1 MQHLDT
7 RLVTPEAVVLQ
18 FETGGLGSR
27 MLARLLDIMI
37 QGAGLFALAILVGFV
52 GNAGVGTTP
61 LVVFLLVAYFA
72 IIFVYPAAFET
83 LWRGRTPGKAALGLR
98 VVTREGAP
106 VRFRHASIR
115 SALWLIDGL
124 LFFGS
129 VGVIAILATRDNVR
143 LGDMAAGTLVVRE
156 RTGARAPQA
165 TWFGVP
171 PGCEQYV
178 ATLDVSGLTSA
189 DYEAVRAMLLRAP
202 SLPPNVRWHL
212 SSQLGVHVAGRIHHR
227 PPEWTTPELFLACV
241 AAAHQQRYAA
251 RAVAPRPTAP
261 VATGA

>member
-37 QGAGLFALAILVGFV
+37 QGAGLFALAILVCFV

-61 LVVFLLVAYFA
+61 LVIFLLVAVFL
-72 IIFVYPAAFET
+72 IIFVYPAVFET

-124 LFFGS
+124 LMAGS
-129 VGVIAILATRDNVR
+129 IAVISVLATKDNVR
-143 LGDMAAGTLVVRE
+143 LGDMAAGTIVLRE
-156 RTGARAPQA
+156 RTGARQPLAMSFP
-165 TWFGVP
+165 VP
-171 PGCEQYV
+171 YGCEAYV
-178 ATLDVSGLTSA
+178 ASLDVSGLTSA
-189 DYEAVRAMLLRAP
+189 DYEAVRALLLRAP
-202 SLPPNVRWHL
+202 SLPPNVRWQL
-212 SSQLGVHVAGRIHHR
+212 AGQLGTHVAGRLHHN

-241 AAAHQQRYAA
+241 AAAYQHRFA
-251 RAVAPRPTAP
+251 AP
-261 VATGA
+261 VAPQPQP

>member
-61 LVVFLLVAYFA
+61 LVIFLLVAYFA

-98 VVTREGAP
+98 VVTKEGAP
-106 VRFRHASIR
+106 VRFRHATIR
-115 SALWLIDGL
+115 SALWLVEGL
-124 LFFGS
+124 AFS
-129 VGVIAILATRDNVR
+129 ASIAVISILVTRDNVR
-143 LGDMAAGTLVVRE
+143 LGDIAAGTIVVRE
-156 RTGARAPQA
+156 RSGARMPSASS
-165 TWFGVP
+165 FGP
-171 PGCEQYV
+171 PAGTEQYT
-178 ATLDVSGLTSA
+178 ATLDVHAVTEA
-189 DYEAVRAMLLRAP
+189 DYEAVRNLLLRAP
-202 SLPPNVRWHL
+202 TLADRARFDVAA
-212 SSQLGVHVAGRIHHR
+212 QLGTYIAGRMRHT
-227 PPEWTTPELFLACV
+227 PPPHMA
-241 AAAHQQRYAA
+241 
-251 RAVAPRPTAP
+251 
-261 VATGA
+261 